1 MGPQKAGFLALVR
14 KDQEGL
20 NGDKNGFRLARSWV
34 ESGERGKETIQSV
47 AVVRLIPGELTL
59 SPFKNGQITPNY
71 LELARLFLP
80 AGKKRKHLQNGDLGL
95 RPRETPPLRSP
106 EADEISAHPPSLPI
120 RSSEQHITVSAPS
133 GNCGMEDGTGNE

>member
-1 MGPQKAGFLALVR
+1 MEA
-14 KDQEGL
+14 
-20 NGDKNGFRLARSWV
+20 
-34 ESGERGKETIQSV
+34 GEREGNDTKRRCCKIDSW
-47 AVVRLIPGELTL
+47 GLTN

-71 LELARLFLP
+71 LEVAQLFLS

-95 RPRETPPLRSP
+95 WPRETPPSLRSP

-133 GNCGMEDGTGNE
+133 GNCGMEDGTGNEWIIGMRDEKIAALPKRR